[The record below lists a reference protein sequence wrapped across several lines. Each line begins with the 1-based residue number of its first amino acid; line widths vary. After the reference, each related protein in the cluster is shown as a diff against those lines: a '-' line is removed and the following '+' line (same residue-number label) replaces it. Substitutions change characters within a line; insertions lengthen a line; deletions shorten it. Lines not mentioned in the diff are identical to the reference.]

1 MVGRDATAI
10 LVGMATDETLLPLV
24 RWDPVRLT
32 LSLDRLEDHL
42 RRLSS
47 GSESIR
53 DLRLGGA
60 GDVLEV
66 EGVASVAGARV
77 RVRVELAELRLRR
90 GLCGGRVRA
99 VRALGGVRV
108 PRRPLLSA
116 VERALGAHGVVFAA
130 DGIVVLDVRRW
141 LPSELRLTVVAVQL
155 VGRTLELWLGAG
167 ALTRLPSGGRPS
179 LPADTSPDG

>member
-1 MVGRDATAI
+1 MTADDA
-10 LVGMATDETLLPLV
+10 LLPLV

-42 RRLSS
+42 RRASA
-47 GSESIR
+47 GAESIR
-53 DLRLGGA
+53 DPRLGGA

-66 EGVASVAGARV
+66 EGLVPVAGARV

-90 GLCGGRVRA
+90 GFCGGRVRA

-116 VERALGAHGVVFAA
+116 VERGLGAHGVVFAS
-130 DGIVVLDVRRW
+130 DGIVVLDLRRW
-141 LPSELRLTVVAVQL
+141 LPAELRLTVVAVQL
-155 VGRTLELWLGAG
+155 VGRTVELWLGSG
-167 ALTRLPSGGRPS
+167 ALLRLPSDGRRA
-179 LPADTSPDG
+179 LPAEGSADG